1 MKTRILPLTFALL
14 ISSLLLYAQEQ
25 THEQVTDSITRLE
38 NTFRSEIYA
47 SRFGKT
53 QLGGYAQIDYNQP
66 LGNESNNG
74 VFDVHR
80 LVLFIG
86 HKFNDRLSFFSE
98 IEVEHVKEIFVEQA
112 FLEMK
117 LTTWLNL
124 RGGLILIPMGIVN
137 EYHEPPTFNSVERP
151 NLEKYIIPTTW
162 REIGL
167 GFAGNLP
174 AIAFNYQIYIMN
186 GPLSY
191 DTDEALFSGQS
202 GMRAGRQKGAKS
214 TFSGSPNL
222 SMKVSYYGFK
232 GLSLGLSGYFG
243 KSQSTL
249 YNGLDENDVSMV
261 AQADSSIV
269 GMSMIGF
276 DARYRIK
283 GFQARGVFN
292 ITRFSNT
299 EQYNTFTS
307 SDLGSA
313 MLGYY
318 AEAGYNIF
326 ARSKKIRDEL
336 IVFGRYEV
344 YNTHQ
349 NTTAETLINSS
360 YNRTDITAGLHYKPS
375 PNTSFKAD
383 YQVFNNDADS
393 EGKHQI
399 NLGVGVWF

>member
-1 MKTRILPLTFALL
+1 MRLRNLTLTLIILL
-14 ISSLLLYAQEQ
+14 SSLLVYAQDQ
-25 THEQVTDSITRLE
+25 TQSQAIDSMTILE

-74 VFDVHR
+74 VLDVHR

-112 FLEMK
+112 FLELK
-117 LTTWLNL
+117 LTSWLNL
-124 RGGLILIPMGIVN
+124 RSGLILIPMGIVN
-137 EYHEPPTFNSVERP
+137 EYHEPPTFNGVERP
-151 NLEKYIIPTTW
+151 NLEKHIIPTTW

-167 GFAGNLP
+167 GFSGNLP
-174 AIAFNYQIYIMN
+174 AASFNYQVYVMN

-191 DTDEALFSGQS
+191 DNGEALFGGKS
-202 GMRAGRQKGAKS
+202 GMRSGRQKGAKS

-222 SMKVSYYGFK
+222 SMKVSYYGFR

-243 KSQSTL
+243 ESQSTL
-249 YNGLDENDVSMV
+249 YNGLDENNINLV
-261 AQADSSIV
+261 AEADSSVV
-269 GMSMIGF
+269 GISMIGF
-276 DARYRIK
+276 DARYRIG

-292 ITRFSNT
+292 ITQFSNT
-299 EQYNTFTS
+299 EQYNSFTG
-307 SDLGSA
+307 SDLGSE

-326 ARSKKIRDEL
+326 APSKKIQDEL
-336 IVFGRYEV
+336 IVFSRYEV

-349 NTTAETLINSS
+349 NTTSESAINSA
-360 YNRTDITAGLHYKPS
+360 YNRTDVTVGLHYKPS

-383 YQVFNNDADS
+383 YQIFNNDEDS
-393 EGKHQI
+393 NGKHQL
-399 NLGVGVWF
+399 NFGVGVWF

>member
-1 MKTRILPLTFALL
+1 MRIRILTLTLILL
-14 ISSLLLYAQEQ
+14 LSSLLVRAQDQ
-25 THEQVTDSITRLE
+25 TQTQVIDSITILE

-66 LGNESNNG
+66 IGNESNNG
-74 VFDVHR
+74 QFDVHR

-98 IEVEHVKEIFVEQA
+98 IEVEHVKEIFIEQA
-112 FLEMK
+112 FLQMN
-117 LTTWLNL
+117 LTSWMNL
-124 RGGLILIPMGIVN
+124 RAGLILIPMGIVN

-167 GFAGNLP
+167 GFSGNLP
-174 AIAFNYQIYIMN
+174 AASFNYQLYVMN

-191 DTDEALFSGQS
+191 DNGEALFDGKS
-202 GMRAGRQKGAKS
+202 GMRSGRQKGAKS

-222 SMKVSYYGFK
+222 STKVSYYGFK

-249 YNGLDENDVSMV
+249 YNGLNENDANLV

-269 GMSMIGF
+269 GINMIGF
-276 DARYRIK
+276 DARYRVG

-299 EQYNTFTS
+299 KQYNTFTG
-307 SDLGSA
+307 SDLGSE

-318 AEAGYNIF
+318 VEVGYNIF
-326 ARSKKIRDEL
+326 TRIKNVKDEL

-344 YNTHQ
+344 YKTHH
-349 NTTAETLINSS
+349 NTTSESPINNA
-360 YNRTDITAGLHYKPS
+360 YNRTDITVGLHYKPS

-383 YQVFNNDADS
+383 YQIFNNDADS
-393 EGKHQI
+393 NGKHQI

>member
-1 MKTRILPLTFALL
+1 MQIRYLTLTLIILL
-14 ISSLLLYAQEQ
+14 SSLLVQAQDQ
-25 THEQVTDSITRLE
+25 TQAQVIDSITILE

-74 VFDVHR
+74 VLDVHR

-117 LTTWLNL
+117 LTSWLNL
-124 RGGLILIPMGIVN
+124 RSGLILIPMGIVN
-137 EYHEPPTFNSVERP
+137 EYHEPPTFNGVERP
-151 NLEKYIIPTTW
+151 NLEKHIIPTTW

-167 GFAGNLP
+167 GFSGNLP
-174 AIAFNYQIYIMN
+174 AASFNYQVYVMN

-191 DTDEALFSGQS
+191 DNGEALFGGKS
-202 GMRAGRQKGAKS
+202 GMRSGRQKGAKS

-222 SMKVSYYGFK
+222 SMKVSYYGFR

-243 KSQSTL
+243 ESQSTL
-249 YNGLDENDVSMV
+249 YNGLDENNISLV
-261 AQADSSIV
+261 AEADSSVV
-269 GMSMIGF
+269 GISMIGF
-276 DARYRIK
+276 DARYRIG

-292 ITRFSNT
+292 ITQFSNT
-299 EQYNTFTS
+299 RQYNTFTG
-307 SDLGSA
+307 SDLGSD

-318 AEAGYNIF
+318 AEVGYNIF
-326 ARSKKIRDEL
+326 APSKKIQDEL
-336 IVFGRYEV
+336 IVFSRYEV

-349 NTTAETLINSS
+349 NTTAESPINSS
-360 YNRTDITAGLHYKPS
+360 YNRTDVTVGLHYKPS

-383 YQVFNNDADS
+383 YQIFNNDEDS
-393 EGKHQI
+393 NGKHQL

>member
-1 MKTRILPLTFALL
+1 MIKTLTLTFTILL
-14 ISSLLLYAQEQ
+14 SSLLVRAQDQ
-25 THEQVTDSITRLE
+25 TQAQVIDSITILE

-74 VFDVHR
+74 VLDVHR

-117 LTTWLNL
+117 LTPWLNL
-124 RGGLILIPMGIVN
+124 RSGLILIPMGIVN
-137 EYHEPPTFNSVERP
+137 EYHEPPTFNGVERP
-151 NLEKYIIPTTW
+151 NLEKHIIPTTW

-167 GFAGNLP
+167 GFSGNLP
-174 AIAFNYQIYIMN
+174 TASFNYQIYVMN

-191 DTDEALFSGQS
+191 DNGEALFGGKS
-202 GMRAGRQKGAKS
+202 GMRSGRQKGAKS

-222 SMKVSYYGFK
+222 SMKVSYYGFR

-243 KSQSTL
+243 ESQSTL
-249 YNGLDENDVSMV
+249 YNGLDENNINLV
-261 AQADSSIV
+261 AEADSSVV
-269 GMSMIGF
+269 GISMIGF
-276 DARYRIK
+276 DARYRIG

-292 ITRFSNT
+292 ITQFSNT
-299 EQYNTFTS
+299 IQYNTFTG
-307 SDLGSA
+307 SDLGSD

-318 AEAGYNIF
+318 AEVGYNIF
-326 ARSKKIRDEL
+326 APSKKIQDEL
-336 IVFGRYEV
+336 IVFSRYEV

-349 NTTAETLINSS
+349 NTTSESSINSS
-360 YNRTDITAGLHYKPS
+360 YNRTDITVGLHYKPT

-383 YQVFNNDADS
+383 YQIFNNDEDS
-393 EGKHQI
+393 NGKHQL
-399 NLGVGVWF
+399 NFGVGVWF

>member
-1 MKTRILPLTFALL
+1 MRFRTLTLTLIILL
-14 ISSLLLYAQEQ
+14 SSLLVHAQDQ
-25 THEQVTDSITRLE
+25 TQTQAIDSITILE

-74 VFDVHR
+74 VLDVHR

-117 LTTWLNL
+117 LTSWLNL
-124 RGGLILIPMGIVN
+124 RSGLILIPMGIVN
-137 EYHEPPTFNSVERP
+137 EYHEPPTFNGVERP
-151 NLEKYIIPTTW
+151 NLEKHIIPTTW

-167 GFAGNLP
+167 GFSGNLP
-174 AIAFNYQIYIMN
+174 AASFNYQLYVMN

-191 DTDEALFSGQS
+191 DNGEALFGGKS
-202 GMRAGRQKGAKS
+202 GMRSGRQKGAKS

-222 SMKVSYYGFK
+222 SMKVSYYGFR

-243 KSQSTL
+243 ESQSTL
-249 YNGLDENDVSMV
+249 YNGLDENNINLV
-261 AQADSSIV
+261 AEADSSVV
-269 GMSMIGF
+269 GISMIGF
-276 DARYRIK
+276 DARYRIG

-292 ITRFSNT
+292 ITQFSNT
-299 EQYNTFTS
+299 RQYNTFTG
-307 SDLGSA
+307 SDLGSE

-326 ARSKKIRDEL
+326 APIKKIQDEL
-336 IVFGRYEV
+336 IVFSRYEV

-349 NTTAETLINSS
+349 NTTSESPINSS
-360 YNRTDITAGLHYKPS
+360 YNRTDVTVGLHYKPS

-383 YQVFNNDADS
+383 YQLFNNDEDS
-393 EGKHQI
+393 NGKHQL

>member
-1 MKTRILPLTFALL
+1 MNIKPLTLIVILL
-14 ISSLLLYAQEQ
+14 ISSIPLRAQDQVQVNDSTTLL
-25 THEQVTDSITRLE
+25 D
-38 NTFRSEIYA
+38 NTFRSDIYA

-66 LGNESNNG
+66 LGNSSANG
-74 VFDVHR
+74 TFDVHR

-98 IEVEHVKEIFVEQA
+98 IEVEHVKEIFIEQA
-112 FLEMK
+112 FLELK
-117 LTTWLNL
+117 LTSWMNL
-124 RGGLILIPMGIVN
+124 KSGLILIPMGIIN

-167 GFAGNLP
+167 GISGNIP
-174 AIAFNYQIYIMN
+174 SAAFNYQLYVMN

-191 DTDEALFSGQS
+191 DNGTALFSGSS
-202 GMRAGRQKGAKS
+202 GMRSGRQKGAKS

-222 SMKVSYYGFK
+222 SMKVSYYGFQ
-232 GLSLGLSGYFG
+232 GLSIGLSGYFG

-249 YNGLDENDVSMV
+249 YSGLDKNDNTQV
-261 AQADSSIV
+261 AQADSSVV
-269 GMSMIGF
+269 GISMVGI
-276 DARYRIK
+276 DARYRLK

-292 ITRFSNT
+292 VTQFSNT
-299 EQYNTFTS
+299 QEYNTFTG
-307 SDLGSA
+307 SDLGSK

-318 AEAGYNIF
+318 VEAGYNIF
-326 ARSKKIRDEL
+326 ATSKNISDQL
-336 IVFGRYEV
+336 VFFSRYEV

-349 NTTAETLINSS
+349 STTSELTINKA
-360 YNRTDITAGLHYKPS
+360 YNRTDITLGLHYRPF

-383 YQVFNNDADS
+383 YQVFTNDEDS
-393 EGKHQI
+393 SEKKQI
-399 NLGVGVWF
+399 NFGVGVWF

>member
-1 MKTRILPLTFALL
+1 MKILIQTLTLSILL
-14 ISSLLLYAQEQ
+14 TSQVMYAQSQ
-25 THEQVTDSITRLE
+25 TQIQANDSITVLE
-38 NTFRSEIYA
+38 NTFRNEIYA

-98 IEVEHVKEIFVEQA
+98 IEVEHVKEIYIEQA
-112 FLEMK
+112 FIEMK
-117 LTTWLNL
+117 INSWLNL
-124 RGGLILIPMGIVN
+124 RAGLILIPMGIVN
-137 EYHEPPTFNSVERP
+137 EYHEPPTFNGVERP

-162 REIGL
+162 REIGI
-167 GFAGNLP
+167 GFSGNLP
-174 AIAFNYQIYIMN
+174 DAAFNYQIYMMN

-191 DTDEALFSGQS
+191 DNGEALFDGNS
-202 GMRAGRQKGAKS
+202 GMRSGRQKGAKS

-222 SMKVSYYGFK
+222 SLKAGYYGLQ
-232 GLSLGLSGYFG
+232 GISLGLSGYFG

-249 YNGLDENDVSMV
+249 YNGLDENDANMV
-261 AQADSSIV
+261 AQADSSVV
-269 GMSMIGF
+269 GISMISL
-276 DARYRIK
+276 DARYRIG
-283 GFQARGVFN
+283 GFQARGVIN
-292 ITRFSNT
+292 ITQFSNT
-299 EQYNTFTS
+299 TEYNTFTG
-307 SDLGSA
+307 SDLGSE

-318 AEAGYNIF
+318 TEAGYNIF
-326 ARSKKIRDEL
+326 SLSKNIKDEL

-349 NTTAETLINSS
+349 NTTTETTINGV
-360 YNRTDITAGLHYKPS
+360 YNRTDITLGLHYKPS

-383 YQVFNNDADS
+383 YQIFNNDTDS
-393 EGKHQI
+393 NSKHQI
-399 NLGVGVWF
+399 NFGVGVWF

>member
-1 MKTRILPLTFALL
+1 MKIKNLALTIIILL
-14 ISSLLLYAQEQ
+14 SSLMVRAQEQ
-25 THEQVTDSITRLE
+25 TQTQVIDSITILE

-53 QLGGYAQIDYNQP
+53 QLGGYTQIDFNQP

-98 IEVEHVKEIFVEQA
+98 IEIEHVNEIFVEQA

-117 LTTWLNL
+117 LTSWMNL
-124 RGGLILIPMGIVN
+124 RSGLILIPMGIVN
-137 EYHEPPTFNSVERP
+137 EYHEPPTFNGVERP
-151 NLEKYIIPTTW
+151 NLEKHIIPTTW

-174 AIAFNYQIYIMN
+174 AAAFNYQIYVMN

-191 DTDEALFSGQS
+191 DNGEALFGGKS
-202 GMRAGRQKGAKS
+202 GMRSGRQKGAKS

-222 SMKVSYYGFK
+222 SMKVSYYGFR

-249 YNGLDENDVSMV
+249 YNGLNENDVNLV

-269 GMSMIGF
+269 GINMIGF
-276 DARYRIK
+276 DARYRVG

-292 ITRFSNT
+292 ITQFSNT
-299 EQYNTFTS
+299 KQYNTFTGA
-307 SDLGSA
+307 DLGSD

-318 AEAGYNIF
+318 AEVGYNIF
-326 ARSKKIRDEL
+326 ARSKNIKDEL
-336 IVFGRYEV
+336 IVFSRYEV

-349 NTTAETLINSS
+349 NTTAESPINSS
-360 YNRTDITAGLHYKPS
+360 YNRTDVTLGLHYKPS

-383 YQVFNNDADS
+383 YQIFNNDADS
-393 EGKHQI
+393 NGKHQI

>member
-1 MKTRILPLTFALL
+1 MLL
-14 ISSLLLYAQEQ
+14 SSLIVSAQDQ
-25 THEQVTDSITRLE
+25 TQVQINDSITILE

-66 LGNESNNG
+66 IGNESNNG

-98 IEVEHVKEIFVEQA
+98 IEVEHVKEIFIEQA

-124 RGGLILIPMGIVN
+124 RAGLILIPMGIVN

-167 GFAGNLP
+167 GFSGNLP
-174 AIAFNYQIYIMN
+174 AASFNYQLYVMN

-191 DTDEALFSGQS
+191 DDGEALFDGKA
-202 GMRAGRQKGAKS
+202 GMRSGRQKGAKS
-214 TFSGSPNL
+214 AFSGSPNL

-249 YNGLDENDVSMV
+249 YNGLNENDANLV
-261 AQADSSIV
+261 AQADSSVV
-269 GMSMIGF
+269 GISMIGF
-276 DARYRIK
+276 DARYRVG

-292 ITRFSNT
+292 ITTFNNT
-299 EQYNTFTS
+299 KQYNTFTG
-307 SDLGSA
+307 SDLGSD

-326 ARSKKIRDEL
+326 APSKKIQDEL
-336 IVFGRYEV
+336 IVFSRYEV

-349 NTTAETLINSS
+349 NTTSESPINRS
-360 YNRTDITAGLHYKPS
+360 YNRTDITVGLHYKPS

-383 YQVFNNDADS
+383 YQIFNNDADS
-393 EGKHQI
+393 TGKHQI

>member
-1 MKTRILPLTFALL
+1 MIKTLTLTFTILL
-14 ISSLLLYAQEQ
+14 SSLLVRAQDQ
-25 THEQVTDSITRLE
+25 TQAQVIDSITILE

-74 VFDVHR
+74 VLDVHR

-117 LTTWLNL
+117 LTSWLNL
-124 RGGLILIPMGIVN
+124 RSGLILIPMGIVN
-137 EYHEPPTFNSVERP
+137 EYHEPPTFNGVERP
-151 NLEKYIIPTTW
+151 NLEKHIIPTTW

-167 GFAGNLP
+167 GFSGNLP
-174 AIAFNYQIYIMN
+174 AASFNYQVYVMN

-191 DTDEALFSGQS
+191 DNGEALFGGKS
-202 GMRAGRQKGAKS
+202 GMRSGRQKGAKS

-222 SMKVSYYGFK
+222 SMKVSYYGFR

-243 KSQSTL
+243 ESQSTL
-249 YNGLDENDVSMV
+249 YNGLDENNISLV
-261 AQADSSIV
+261 AEADSSVV
-269 GMSMIGF
+269 GISMIGF
-276 DARYRIK
+276 DARYRIG

-292 ITRFSNT
+292 ITQFSNT
-299 EQYNTFTS
+299 EQYNSFTG
-307 SDLGSA
+307 SDLGSE

-326 ARSKKIRDEL
+326 APSKKIQDEL
-336 IVFGRYEV
+336 IVFSRYEV

-349 NTTAETLINSS
+349 NTTSESAINSA
-360 YNRTDITAGLHYKPS
+360 YNRTDVTVGLHYKPS

-383 YQVFNNDADS
+383 YQIFNNDEDS
-393 EGKHQI
+393 NGKHQL